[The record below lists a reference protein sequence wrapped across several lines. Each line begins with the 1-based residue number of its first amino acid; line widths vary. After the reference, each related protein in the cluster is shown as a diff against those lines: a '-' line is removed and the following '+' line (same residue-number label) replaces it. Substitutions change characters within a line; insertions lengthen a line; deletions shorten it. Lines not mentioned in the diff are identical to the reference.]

1 MHSTGQSQFQAE
13 EQFRLLVESVVDYAI
28 FMLDPNGTIMT
39 WNQGAER
46 IKGYSASEIIGKH
59 FSCFYSA
66 NDLIQRKPFK
76 ELEIAEATG
85 RYEEEGWRI
94 RKYGSQ
100 FWASVVI
107 TAVRDNTGKLIGFSK
122 VTRDLTERKQ
132 AEDAL
137 RESNNELER
146 RVESRTAQV
155 LRLSDEYRVSSER
168 YRLMIECV
176 KDYAIYTLD
185 QRGCVTSWNEGAER
199 IYGYTSSVI
208 LGQHRRIFFT
218 KEDVARGLPQLEL
231 DEAARTGRFAEEA
244 WRVRKDGSKFW
255 ANGSITAVRDD
266 TGRLR
271 EFVKIVRDLTERKK
285 AEIELQKTLT
295 ALQLRDRAVQAV
307 PLGIVITDAQQSG
320 NPIIYANSG
329 FERLTGYS
337 SQEVLNRNLEFLIG
351 RKTDVN
357 SVNQFKNAIADGK
370 ECCLELI
377 YHHKDGTPFWISQSI
392 SPVFDSTG
400 RLIQYV
406 AILSDVTQ
414 RRILEDQLRQS
425 QKMEAVGQ
433 LAGGVAHD
441 FNNLLTVIIG
451 YCDVL
456 FGELPV
462 DAPTNASV
470 QAINEAA
477 QRAADLTRQLLT
489 FSRKNVIEPQFVD
502 LNKLVDDTE
511 RMLRRVIGEDVELT
525 TILDPSIGRMKVDP
539 GQIRQVLMNLVIN
552 ARDAMPRGGKL
563 TIETQRVIL
572 DEPYVNS
579 HVEVAVG
586 RYVLLSVSDTG
597 TGMTPE
603 VRSRIFEPFFTT
615 KPAGKGTGLGLSVV
629 HGIVK
634 QSLGHIGAYTEVGIG
649 TTFKIYL
656 PVVDEPAATS
666 NTTEAAKTVT
676 AGSETVLL
684 VEDEDAVR
692 RITLRFLQAQG
703 YTVLTATN
711 GKDALKVSAN
721 QTGGIDL
728 LVTDVVMPEMNGP
741 ELVEILRPMFPRMR
755 VLFISGY
762 TNDAIIRQGLLNVEN
777 VFLQKP
783 YTSKALLTKVRQV
796 LDQS

>member
-1 MHSTGQSQFQAE
+1 MHSSGQSQFQAE

-46 IKGYSASEIIGKH
+46 IKGYNANEIIGKH

-66 NDLIQRKPFK
+66 DDLIQRKPFK
-76 ELEIAEATG
+76 ELEIAEAKG

-107 TAVRDNTGKLIGFSK
+107 TAVRDNSGKLIGFSK

-199 IYGYTSSVI
+199 IYGYTSAEI
-208 LGQHRRIFFT
+208 LGHHRSLFFT
-218 KEDVARGLPQLEL
+218 KEDVARGLPQSEL
-231 DEAARTGRFAEEA
+231 DEATTKGRFSEEA
-244 WRVRKDGSKFW
+244 WRVRKDGSRFW

-271 EFVKIVRDLTERKK
+271 EFVKIVRDLTERKQ

-307 PLGIVITDAQQSG
+307 PLGIVISDAQQSDS
-320 NPIIYANSG
+320 PIIYANSG

-337 SQEVLNRNLEFLIG
+337 SQEVLNRNLDFLIG
-351 RKTDVN
+351 RKTDVA
-357 SVNQFKNAIADGK
+357 SVNQFQNAIADGK
-370 ECCLELI
+370 ECRLELI

-400 RLIQYV
+400 RLIQFV
-406 AILSDVTQ
+406 AILADVTQ

-456 FGELPV
+456 FGELPA
-462 DAPTNASV
+462 DAPPNVSV

-502 LNKLVDDTE
+502 LNKLVEDTE

-525 TILDPSIGRMKVDP
+525 TKLDPNIGRMRVDP

-572 DEPYVNS
+572 EEPYVNS

-615 KPAGKGTGLGLSVV
+615 QPAGKGTGLGLSVV

-634 QSLGHIGAYTEVGIG
+634 QSLGHIGAYTEFGLG

-656 PVVDEPAATS
+656 PVVDEPVAISTNS
-666 NTTEAAKTVT
+666 EAAKTVT
-676 AGSETVLL
+676 VGSETVLL

-711 GKDALKVSAN
+711 GKDALNVSAN

-762 TNDAIIRQGLLNVEN
+762 TNDAIIRQGLLNAEN